1 MLGIFS
7 LNNLDVA
14 LHTVVVC
21 TTTVYTA
28 AIPGT
33 YVCTSCWILRLN
45 AAGLMLRRCPLG
57 IFGIIMS
64 VRYLH
69 YNNSCYSSSTAGEIF
84 AYNGEDSASRL
95 RFTDSV
101 ADQLDIFEAALT
113 S

>member
-1 MLGIFS
+1 
-7 LNNLDVA
+7 
-14 LHTVVVC
+14 
-21 TTTVYTA
+21 
-28 AIPGT
+28 
-33 YVCTSCWILRLN
+33 
-45 AAGLMLRRCPLG
+45 
-57 IFGIIMS
+57 MS